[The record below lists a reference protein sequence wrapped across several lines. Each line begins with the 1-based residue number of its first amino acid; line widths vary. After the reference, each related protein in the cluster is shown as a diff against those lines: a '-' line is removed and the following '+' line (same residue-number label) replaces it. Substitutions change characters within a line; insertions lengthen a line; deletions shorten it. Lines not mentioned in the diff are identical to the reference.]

1 MDLDSPR
8 LRNHK
13 GFIENSLFFFWD
25 TFSGD
30 ECWAELVT
38 FFLHTLGPSKTK
50 FNKLK
55 VILQE
60 TNK

>member
-38 FFLHTLGPSKTK
+38 FSLHTH
-50 FNKLK
+50 
-55 VILQE
+55 
-60 TNK
+60 